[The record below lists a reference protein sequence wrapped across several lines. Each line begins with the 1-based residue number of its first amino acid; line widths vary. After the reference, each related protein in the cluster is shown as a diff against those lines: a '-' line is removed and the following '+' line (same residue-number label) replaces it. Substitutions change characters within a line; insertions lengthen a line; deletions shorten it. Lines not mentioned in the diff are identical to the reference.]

1 MKKIWL
7 FALFFS
13 FSSVVI
19 GKTFSLIHYNIKEL
33 DSKKIEERSPQLLLA
48 LDIIKKYPFDFLSL
62 NELQY
67 DWPGIPYPS
76 LETKGKNLDIIGQYL
91 GLDFFSLF
99 HSGNTG
105 KRAKKRDDGLYW
117 PNLKSLKARRFA
129 DPINFGIFPGQYGLG
144 SLFKYPLK
152 KKRIIS
158 ELKWRD
164 FDPSVRLENYRD
176 AFGNRLSKD
185 MLLFDKA
192 FIHGVLDVK
201 GQDLHF
207 VLLHSVPAYNFGN
220 PRSVNIKRNA
230 AQLKFLE
237 WFLTGK
243 TNEVLGGINPLPRGT
258 PFIAVGDFN
267 VDYRDKNKEGAF
279 VMRSLLKKVSMVG
292 PLSHT
297 YEGPGFEK
305 KPRTMLLDYILYG
318 GGLSIKNFAV
328 HGTVSQRKELGCL
341 GPEVNPPSTA
351 DGKVLLHKLK
361 GRKKCYFEVNKNY
374 FDAKSASDHFLIWA
388 KFDLDT

>member
-1 MKKIWL
+1 MKKCVL

-13 FSSVVI
+13 FSFISF

-33 DSKKIEERSPQLLLA
+33 DSKKIRGKGPQLLLA
-48 LDIIKKYPFDFLSL
+48 LGLIKKYPFDFLSL
-62 NELQY
+62 NEVQY

-76 LETKGKNLDIIGQYL
+76 LETQGKNLDLIGNYL

-105 KRAKKRDDGLYW
+105 KNAKKREDGLYW
-117 PNLKSLKARRFA
+117 PNLKNIKARQFA
-129 DPINFGIFPGQYGLG
+129 DPVNFGLFPGQYALG
-144 SLFKYPLK
+144 ALFKYPLK
-152 KKRIIS
+152 KKTIIS
-158 ELKWRD
+158 QLKWKD
-164 FDPSVRLENYRD
+164 FDPAVRLESYRD
-176 AFGNRLSKD
+176 AFGNPLPKD
-185 MLLFDKA
+185 MPLFDKA
-192 FIHGVLDVK
+192 FIHGVLDIK
-201 GQDLHF
+201 GEELHF

-230 AQLKFLE
+230 AQLRFLE

-243 TNEVLGGINPLPRGT
+243 GNLKNISPLPAGT

-267 VDYRDKNKEGAF
+267 VDYKDKKKEGAS

-305 KPRTMLLDYILYG
+305 KPRKMLLDYILYG
-318 GGLSIKNFAV
+318 GGLSVEQIAV
-328 HGTVSQRKELGCL
+328 HGGFSNRKELGCFGL
-341 GPEVNPPSTA
+341 GETPPSSTL
-351 DGKVLLHKLK
+351 GKVLLHKPK
-361 GRKKCYFEVNKNY
+361 GRKKCYFEVNKDY

-388 KFDLDT
+388 KFNLDT